1 MVHVLVTGAAGYI
14 GFATALALRNRGH
27 TVYGLV
33 RKQDDS
39 KRLAAHEIIP
49 VVGDIT
55 DAKSLEV
62 LDKVGVVIDNVMNF
76 TDNSPLES
84 NRQLLQAVRAAS
96 VRAMQRGGACKRYIY
111 TSGILVYGDYPGVL
125 VDESFPLKS
134 KVPRVQFEQ
143 DVFKFNG
150 GEVETAVVRPGW
162 VYGGGTGRY
171 TKYWFMGNANG
182 EIEVAGRPDK
192 QWGWVH
198 IADLAEAYALV
209 TEAASG
215 LVAGEA
221 FDVNDDTRINFQEL
235 RVLLAR
241 ANGVKGPMV
250 PRPAPADPFSQST
263 EIIAQTAG
271 QKIRRRLG
279 WVPRMGVLQD
289 NVEVWLNAMK
299 ACGAFDK

>member
-1 MVHVLVTGAAGYI
+1 MTSTNKTELKWKRPSSDPAGN
-14 GFATALALRNRGH
+14 FCFFPQRFLR
-27 TVYGLV
+27 V
-33 RKQDDS
+33 RC
-39 KRLAAHEIIP
+39 R
-49 VVGDIT
+49 
-55 DAKSLEV
+55 
-62 LDKVGVVIDNVMNF
+62 
-76 TDNSPLES
+76 
-84 NRQLLQAVRAAS
+84 
-96 VRAMQRGGACKRYIY
+96 
-111 TSGILVYGDYPGVL
+111 
-125 VDESFPLKS
+125 
-134 KVPRVQFEQ
+134 
-143 DVFKFNG
+143 
-150 GEVETAVVRPGW
+150 

-171 TKYWFMGNANG
+171 TKHWFLGNANG